1 MAIGSWDGLVL
12 QSVQVEEARM
22 TWVDRFGF
30 DLRVLIRD
38 PVEVREVRI
47 PFLRE
52 VKDDRDARAAITLMA
67 QLSWERE
74 RQYVP
79 PAIVLTGSPTVL

>member
-1 MAIGSWDGLVL
+1 ML

-30 DLRVLIRD
+30 DLRVLTRD

-79 PAIVLTGSPTVL
+79 PAMALTGSPTVL